1 MKFTCPACGS
11 GMEMSRTFDGRMH
24 VSCSGCELQ
33 DLVAYNPNPDESFLE
48 FLVRYDE
55 GGPPGTCAPDA
66 AKAAAATAAAAAGAP
81 SEPPDAGGAAA
92 LDMVR
97 SESEI
102 EDMIGDERPDR
113 IMRDVLYSKK
123 DYVADYRVIREA
135 EPEYGPSPD
144 DAGLDGRLAAA
155 LKESGINR
163 LYRFQHD
170 AIKSITSGKDTVI
183 EAPTASGKT
192 EAFLI
197 PVIQRITDAVNDG
210 EEDMRGGADG
220 DGNGRRRAVRRIHA
234 IITYPTKALAR
245 DQLPKIRRL
254 SEAAGLS
261 AEAYDGDTDSPARR
275 RITGSPPHILVT
287 NFDLLHY
294 HMWRRTQLGR
304 ILRTVRIIVVDE
316 AHSYSGIF
324 GSNVHHVIR
333 RLARIAGGGGNN
345 NSSSRRPQYV
355 AASATLDDPG
365 RFCADLFGIDGI
377 TTVRGG
383 GRGRSIEFA
392 MLFPSL
398 RSPRTLMSHLTKR
411 FAASGRQTMV
421 FSNSHR
427 NAELL
432 AIYCQR
438 AGVRIKVHRAG
449 LLPGH
454 RVATE
459 NEFREGSLQAVS
471 CTPTLELGIDVG
483 GTDCVVSAP
492 SPINR
497 LIQRIGRAARSEGR
511 RGYAFL
517 ALGNDPISQYYRNHP
532 GDYFEDTEKL
542 YIDPRN
548 PYVEE
553 CQILAM
559 AHDMPITPEE
569 EEEHAGVIGRHI
581 SQGRLR
587 RAGGFIVPGRGGGA
601 AAAGGILDRYS
612 IRGMGESVDIIA
624 GGRKVAD
631 RVCPIALE
639 ELHEGAVYFLAGRPY
654 EVTEFDYPKRQHAVI
669 EELPRDHP
677 YYTRALT
684 SEYPGIEE
692 VMEKRMVNGIE
703 TAFCRLRIKKTVT
716 GYVKINWADSGP
728 GGAGGRYGDEDGVGF
743 DPDGVAT
750 AAPPDSVELD
760 RPLEYT
766 YVTKGIVFC
775 APSPDDTIQRAADE
789 MRNNAMGQG
798 MQGQGYDVRAGAT
811 VPERLEG
818 GYIMTSG
825 YHATEHV
832 VIEGSNMITGGASR
846 NLGGISMGSSGM
858 IFVHDGVIG
867 GSGASRAL
875 YDRLETAFERGA
887 RIVGE
892 CPCTAESGCP
902 RCTMS
907 YRCGNNNQ
915 YLHKA
920 ASLEVFERINGGQA
934 TSLLDSFEGCS
945 PIV

>member
-1 MKFTCPACGS
+1 MKFTCPACDS

-24 VSCSGCELQ
+24 VSCSGCGLQ
-33 DLVAYNPNPDESFLE
+33 DLVAYNSNPDESFLE

-55 GGPPGTCAPDA
+55 GGPPGTSAPDA
-66 AKAAAATAAAAAGAP
+66 AKAAATASATAGP
-81 SEPPDAGGAAA
+81 PPETPDAGDAVAQ
-92 LDMVR
+92 DMVR
-97 SESEI
+97 PESEI
-102 EDMIGDERPDR
+102 EAMIGDESPDKL
-113 IMRDVLYSKK
+113 MRDILYSKK

-144 DAGLDGRLAAA
+144 EAGLDGRLAAA
-155 LKESGINR
+155 LKESGIGR

-170 AIKSITSGKDTVI
+170 AITSITSGKDTVI

-192 EAFLI
+192 EAFLV
-197 PVIQRITDAVNDG
+197 PVIQRITDAVNG
-210 EEDMRGGADG
+210 AEDLHGGAGG
-220 DGNGRRRAVRRIHA
+220 DGSNGSSSIGGGGRAARRIHA

-261 AEAYDGDTDSPARR
+261 AEAYDGDTDAPARR
-275 RITGSPPHILVT
+275 RITSSPPHILVT
-287 NFDLLHY
+287 NFDLLHH

-316 AHSYSGIF
+316 AHTYSGIF
-324 GSNVHHVIR
+324 GSNVHHIIR
-333 RLARIAGGGGNN
+333 RLARIAGGSGSGG
-345 NSSSRRPQYV
+345 RPQYV

-365 RFCADLFGIDGI
+365 RFCADLFGIDDI
-377 TTVRGG
+377 ATVRGG

-398 RSPRTLMSHLTKR
+398 RSPRMLMSHLTKR

-438 AGVRIKVHRAG
+438 GGVRIKVHRAG

-497 LIQRIGRAARSEGR
+497 LVQRIGRAARSEGR

-542 YIDPRN
+542 YIDPKN

-569 EEEHAGVIGRHI
+569 EGPHAEVIRRHI

-587 RAGGFIVPGRGGGA
+587 RAGGAIVPGRSGGA
-601 AAAGGILDRYS
+601 QAAGGILDRYS
-612 IRGMGESVDIIA
+612 IRGMGESIDITA

-654 EVTEFDYPKRQHAVI
+654 EVTEFDYPRRQHAVI
-669 EELPRDHP
+669 EGLPRDHP

-692 VMEKRMVNGIE
+692 VVERRMVNGIE

-716 GYVKINWADSGP
+716 GYVKINWAGIGRD
-728 GGAGGRYGDEDGVGF
+728 GAGGRYGDEDGAGIG
-743 DPDGVAT
+743 PDG
-750 AAPPDSVELD
+750 AAAAADSVELD

-789 MRNNAMGQG
+789 MSRNVAGQG
-798 MQGQGYDVRAGAT
+798 AQGQGQDMRERSAT
-811 VPERLEG
+811 VPGRLEE

-907 YRCGNNNQ
+907 YRCGNNNR

-934 TSLLDSFEGCS
+934 TALLDSFEGCS

>member
-33 DLVAYNPNPDESFLE
+33 DIVAHNSNPDESFLE

-55 GGPPGTCAPDA
+55 SGPSGTGALDA
-66 AKAAAATAAAAAGAP
+66 AKTATAAIAAAGSPAEP
-81 SEPPDAGGAAA
+81 SNAGDAAA
-92 LDMVR
+92 QDMVR
-97 SESEI
+97 PESEI
-102 EDMIGDERPDR
+102 EDMIGDESPDKL
-113 IMRDVLYSKK
+113 MRDILYSKK

-144 DAGLDGRLAAA
+144 EAGLDGRLAAA
-155 LKESGINR
+155 LKESGIGR

-197 PVIQRITDAVNDG
+197 PVIQRIADAVNG
-210 EEDMRGGADG
+210 AEGLHVGAGNNGNNGG
-220 DGNGRRRAVRRIHA
+220 RAMRRIHA

-261 AEAYDGDTDSPARR
+261 AEAYDGDTDAPARR
-275 RITGSPPHILVT
+275 RITSSPPHILVT

-304 ILRTVRIIVVDE
+304 MLRTVRIVVVDE

-324 GSNVHHVIR
+324 GSNVHHIIR
-333 RLARIAGGGGNN
+333 RLARIAGDGG
-345 NSSSRRPQYV
+345 SRPQYV

-438 AGVRIKVHRAG
+438 GGVRIKVHRAG

-553 CQILAM
+553 CQVLAM

-569 EEEHAGVIGRHI
+569 EGSHAEVIRRHI
-581 SQGRLR
+581 SQGSLR
-587 RAGGFIVPGRGGGA
+587 RAGGAIVPGRRGGA
-601 AAAGGILDRYS
+601 ATGILDRYS
-612 IRGMGESVDIIA
+612 IRGMGESIDIVS

-654 EVTEFDYPKRQHAVI
+654 EVTEFDYPKRQHAVT
-669 EELPRDHP
+669 EELPRNHP

-692 VMEKRMVNGIE
+692 VVERRMVNDIE
-703 TAFCRLRIKKTVT
+703 TAFCRLSIKKTVT
-716 GYVKINWADSGP
+716 GYVKINWTDSGL
-728 GGAGGRYGDEDGVGF
+728 GGSGGRHGDEDSVGI
-743 DPDGVAT
+743 DPDGVA
-750 AAPPDSVELD
+750 APDSVELD

-789 MRNNAMGQG
+789 MRKNATMQN
-798 MQGQGYDVRAGAT
+798 MQGQGQDVRERAIA
-811 VPERLEG
+811 PERLEG

-934 TSLLDSFEGCS
+934 TALLDSFEGCS

>member
-1 MKFTCPACGS
+1 MKFTCPACSS

-24 VSCSGCELQ
+24 VSCSECELQ
-33 DLVAYNPNPDESFLE
+33 DLVAYNSNPDESFLE

-55 GGPPGTCAPDA
+55 GGTPGAGAPDA
-66 AKAAAATAAAAAGAP
+66 TKAAATAGSPPEPPNAWDAAAR
-81 SEPPDAGGAAA
+81 
-92 LDMVR
+92 DMVR
-97 SESEI
+97 PESEI
-102 EDMIGDERPDR
+102 EDMIGDESPDKL
-113 IMRDVLYSKK
+113 MRDILYSKK

-144 DAGLDGRLAAA
+144 EAGLDGRLAAA
-155 LKESGINR
+155 LKESGIGR
-163 LYRFQHD
+163 LYRFQYD
-170 AIKSITSGKDTVI
+170 AIRSITSGRDTVI

-197 PVIQRITDAVNDG
+197 PVIQRIADAVNG
-210 EEDMRGGADG
+210 AEDLHGGAGTNGTNNNNNNNTNDG
-220 DGNGRRRAVRRIHA
+220 RAMRRIHA

-261 AEAYDGDTDSPARR
+261 AEAYDGDTDAPARR

-304 ILRTVRIIVVDE
+304 ILRTVGIIVVDE
-316 AHSYSGIF
+316 AHTYSGIF
-324 GSNVHHVIR
+324 GSNVHHIIR
-333 RLARIAGGGGNN
+333 RLARIAGGSGSG
-345 NSSSRRPQYV
+345 RPQYV

-365 RFCADLFGIDGI
+365 RFCADLFGIDDI
-377 TTVRGG
+377 AIVRGG
-383 GRGRSIEFA
+383 GRGRNIEFA

-398 RSPRTLMSHLTKR
+398 RSPRMLMSYLTKR

-438 AGVRIKVHRAG
+438 GGVRIKVHRAG

-459 NEFREGSLQAVS
+459 NEFREGLLQAVS

-569 EEEHAGVIGRHI
+569 EGPHAEVIRRHI

-587 RAGGFIVPGRGGGA
+587 RAGGAIVPGRGGGA
-601 AAAGGILDRYS
+601 AGGVLDRYS
-612 IRGMGESVDIIA
+612 IRGMGESIDIIS

-654 EVTEFDYPKRQHAVI
+654 EVTEFDYPKRQYAAI
-669 EELPRDHP
+669 EELSRDHP

-692 VMEKRMVNGIE
+692 VVEKRMVNGIE

-716 GYVKINWADSGP
+716 GYVKINWMDR
-728 GGAGGRYGDEDGVGF
+728 GRDGDEDSVGL
-743 DPDGVAT
+743 DLDSVVA
-750 AAPPDSVELD
+750 PDSVELD

-775 APSPDDTIQRAADE
+775 APSPDYTIQRAADE
-789 MRNNAMGQG
+789 MRRNVTGQG
-798 MQGQGYDVRAGAT
+798 MHGQDVRESAI
-811 VPERLEG
+811 VPGRPEG
-818 GYIMTSG
+818 EEYIMTSG

-920 ASLEVFERINGGQA
+920 ASLEVFERINSGQA
-934 TSLLDSFEGCS
+934 TALLDSFEGCS

>member
-1 MKFTCPACGS
+1 MKFTCPACSS

-33 DLVAYNPNPDESFLE
+33 DLVAYNSNPDESFLE

-55 GGPPGTCAPDA
+55 GGPLGAGAPDA
-66 AKAAAATAAAAAGAP
+66 AKAAMTTAATAGPPPGPPNAGDAAAR
-81 SEPPDAGGAAA
+81 
-92 LDMVR
+92 DMVR
-97 SESEI
+97 PESEI
-102 EDMIGDERPDR
+102 EDMIGDESPDKL
-113 IMRDVLYSKK
+113 MRDILYSKK

-144 DAGLDGRLAAA
+144 EAGLDSRLAAA
-155 LKESGINR
+155 LKESGIGR

-170 AIKSITSGKDTVI
+170 AIKSITSGRDTVV

-197 PVIQRITDAVNDG
+197 PVIQRITDAVNG
-210 EEDMRGGADG
+210 AEDLHGDAGA
-220 DGNGRRRAVRRIHA
+220 NGANGARAMRRIHA

-261 AEAYDGDTDSPARR
+261 AEAYDGDTDAPARR
-275 RITGSPPHILVT
+275 RITSSPPHILVT

-304 ILRTVRIIVVDE
+304 MLHTVRIIVVDE
-316 AHSYSGIF
+316 AHTYSGIF
-324 GSNVHHVIR
+324 GSNVHHIIR
-333 RLARIAGGGGNN
+333 RLARIAGGSGG
-345 NSSSRRPQYV
+345 SGRPQYV

-377 TTVRGG
+377 ATVRGG

-398 RSPRTLMSHLTKR
+398 RSPRMLMSYLTKR
-411 FAASGRQTMV
+411 FTASGRQTMV

-427 NAELL
+427 SAELL

-438 AGVRIKVHRAG
+438 GGVRIKVHRAG

-459 NEFREGSLQAVS
+459 NEFREGLLQAVS

-569 EEEHAGVIGRHI
+569 EEGPHAEIIRRHI

-587 RAGGFIVPGRGGGA
+587 RAGGAIVPGRGGGA
-601 AAAGGILDRYS
+601 TAGGGILGRYS
-612 IRGMGESVDIIA
+612 IRGMGESIDIMS

-669 EELPRDHP
+669 GELPRDHP

-692 VMEKRMVNGIE
+692 VVEKRMVNGIE

-716 GYVKINWADSGP
+716 GYVKINWTDIGRD
-728 GGAGGRYGDEDGVGF
+728 GAGGRYGDEDGVRIGS
-743 DPDGVAT
+743 DVA
-750 AAPPDSVELD
+750 AAPDPVKLD

-789 MRNNAMGQG
+789 MRGDVTGQG
-798 MQGQGYDVRAGAT
+798 MQGQGQGLRGGAM
-811 VPERLEG
+811 VPGRPDGEE
-818 GYIMTSG
+818 YIMTSG

-934 TSLLDSFEGCS
+934 TALLDSFEGCS

>member
-1 MKFTCPACGS
+1 MKFTCPACDS
-11 GMEMSRTFDGRMH
+11 GMELSRTFDGRMH

-33 DLVAYNPNPDESFLE
+33 DLVAYNSNPDESFLE

-55 GGPPGTCAPDA
+55 GGPPGAGAPDA
-66 AKAAAATAAAAAGAP
+66 AKAEATAAETAGSPPESPNAGDAAAR
-81 SEPPDAGGAAA
+81 
-92 LDMVR
+92 DMVR
-97 SESEI
+97 PESEI
-102 EDMIGDERPDR
+102 EGMIGDESPDKL
-113 IMRDVLYSKK
+113 MRDILYSKK

-144 DAGLDGRLAAA
+144 EAGLDCRLAAA
-155 LKESGINR
+155 LKESGIGR
-163 LYRFQHD
+163 LYRFQYD
-170 AIKSITSGKDTVI
+170 AIKSITSGRDTVI

-197 PVIQRITDAVNDG
+197 PVIQRVTDAVNGAGDLH
-210 EEDMRGGADG
+210 GGAGSDDNAVVVVG
-220 DGNGRRRAVRRIHA
+220 GRAARRIHA

-261 AEAYDGDTDSPARR
+261 AEAYDGDTDAPARR
-275 RITGSPPHILVT
+275 RIVSRPPHILVT

-294 HMWRRTQLGR
+294 HMWRRTHLGR
-304 ILRTVRIIVVDE
+304 MLRTVRIIVVDE
-316 AHSYSGIF
+316 AHAYSGIF
-324 GSNVHHVIR
+324 GSNVHHIIR
-333 RLARIAGGGGNN
+333 RLARIAGGSGG
-345 NSSSRRPQYV
+345 SGRPQYV

-365 RFCADLFGIDGI
+365 RFCADLFGIDDI
-377 TTVRGG
+377 ATVRGG

-398 RSPRTLMSHLTKR
+398 RSPRVLMSHLTKR

-438 AGVRIKVHRAG
+438 GGVRIKVHRAG

-454 RVATE
+454 RVAIE

-542 YIDPRN
+542 YIDPKN

-559 AHDMPITPEE
+559 AHDMPIVPEE
-569 EEEHAGVIGRHI
+569 EEEEGPHAEVIRRHI

-587 RAGGFIVPGRGGGA
+587 RAGGAIVPGGSGG
-601 AAAGGILDRYS
+601 AAAGGILDKYS
-612 IRGMGESVDIIA
+612 IRGMGESIDITT

-654 EVTEFDYPKRQHAVI
+654 GVTEFDYPKRQHAVI

-692 VMEKRMVNGIE
+692 VVEKRMVNGIE
-703 TAFCRLRIKKTVT
+703 AAFCRLRIKKTVT
-716 GYVKINWADSGP
+716 GYVKINWMDIGRD
-728 GGAGGRYGDEDGVGF
+728 GAGDRYGDEDGVGIGSDGAAMAP
-743 DPDGVAT
+743 DP
-750 AAPPDSVELD
+750 VELD

-789 MRNNAMGQG
+789 MRRNVTGQG
-798 MQGQGYDVRAGAT
+798 MQGQGQGMRERSAT
-811 VPERLEG
+811 VPGRLEE

-920 ASLEVFERINGGQA
+920 AALEVFERINGGQA
-934 TSLLDSFEGCS
+934 TALLDSFEGCS

>member
-1 MKFTCPACGS
+1 MKFTCPACDS
-11 GMEMSRTFDGRMH
+11 GMELSRTFDGRMH

-33 DLVAYNPNPDESFLE
+33 DLVAYNSNPDESFLE

-55 GGPPGTCAPDA
+55 GVPPSAGAPDA
-66 AKAAAATAAAAAGAP
+66 AKAAATAGSP
-81 SEPPDAGGAAA
+81 PEPPNAWDAAVQ
-92 LDMVR
+92 DMVR
-97 SESEI
+97 PESEI
-102 EDMIGDERPDR
+102 EDMIGDESPDKL
-113 IMRDVLYSKK
+113 MRDILYSKK

-144 DAGLDGRLAAA
+144 EAGLDGRLAAA
-155 LKESGINR
+155 LKESGIDR

-170 AIKSITSGKDTVI
+170 AIRSITSGRDTVI

-197 PVIQRITDAVNDG
+197 PVIQRIADAVNG
-210 EEDMRGGADG
+210 AEDLHGGAGTNGTNNNNNTNDG
-220 DGNGRRRAVRRIHA
+220 RAMRHIHA

-261 AEAYDGDTDSPARR
+261 AEAYDGDTDAPTRR

-316 AHSYSGIF
+316 AHTYSGIF
-324 GSNVHHVIR
+324 GSNVHHIIR
-333 RLARIAGGGGNN
+333 RLSRIAGGSGSG
-345 NSSSRRPQYV
+345 RPQYV

-365 RFCADLFGIDGI
+365 RFCADLFGIDDI
-377 TTVRGG
+377 AIVRGG
-383 GRGRSIEFA
+383 GRGRNIEFA

-398 RSPRTLMSHLTKR
+398 RSPRMLMSYLTKR

-438 AGVRIKVHRAG
+438 GGVRIKVHRAG

-459 NEFREGSLQAVS
+459 NEFREGLLQAVS

-569 EEEHAGVIGRHI
+569 EGPHAEVIRRHI

-587 RAGGFIVPGRGGGA
+587 RAGGAIVPGRGGGA
-601 AAAGGILDRYS
+601 AGGVLDRYS
-612 IRGMGESVDIIA
+612 IRGMGESIDIIS

-654 EVTEFDYPKRQHAVI
+654 EVTEFDYPKRQYAAI
-669 EELPRDHP
+669 EELSRDHP

-684 SEYPGIEE
+684 SEYPAIEE
-692 VMEKRMVNGIE
+692 VVEKRMVNGIE

-716 GYVKINWADSGP
+716 GYVKISWMDR
-728 GGAGGRYGDEDGVGF
+728 GRDGDEDSVGL
-743 DPDGVAT
+743 DPDSVVA
-750 AAPPDSVELD
+750 PDSVELD

-775 APSPDDTIQRAADE
+775 APSPDYTIQRAADE
-789 MRNNAMGQG
+789 MRRNVTGQG
-798 MQGQGYDVRAGAT
+798 MHGQDVRESAI
-811 VPERLEG
+811 VPGRPEG
-818 GYIMTSG
+818 EEYIMTSG

-934 TSLLDSFEGCS
+934 TALLDSFEGCS

>member
-55 GGPPGTCAPDA
+55 GGPLGTGAPNT
-66 AKAAAATAAAAAGAP
+66 AKATAAATAVAAAGAP

-144 DAGLDGRLAAA
+144 EAGLDDRLAAA

-197 PVIQRITDAVNDG
+197 PVIQRITDAVSG
-210 EEDMRGGADG
+210 TEDPRGGADSG
-220 DGNGRRRAVRRIHA
+220 GGGSSGGRAMRRIHA

-261 AEAYDGDTDSPARR
+261 AEAYDGDTDAPARR

-333 RLARIAGGGGNN
+333 RLARIAGGSGNGSGG
-345 NSSSRRPQYV
+345 RPQYV

-365 RFCADLFGIDGI
+365 RFCADLFGIDYI
-377 TTVRGG
+377 NTVRGG

-511 RGYAFL
+511 HGYAFL

-569 EEEHAGVIGRHI
+569 EEEHAEVIGRHI
-581 SQGRLR
+581 SQGSLR
-587 RAGGFIVPGRGGGA
+587 RAGGTIVPGRGGGA
-601 AAAGGILDRYS
+601 TTAAGGILDRYN

-684 SEYPGIEE
+684 SEYPRIEE

-703 TAFCRLRIKKTVT
+703 TAFCRLSIKKTVT
-716 GYVKINWADSGP
+716 GYVKIKWTGSGP
-728 GGAGGRYGDEDGVGF
+728 DGAGGRHGDEDGVGF
-743 DPDGVAT
+743 DPDGVE
-750 AAPPDSVELD
+750 AAPDSVELD

-789 MRNNAMGQG
+789 MRKNATGQG
-798 MQGQGYDVRAGAT
+798 MRGQGYDMRAGAA